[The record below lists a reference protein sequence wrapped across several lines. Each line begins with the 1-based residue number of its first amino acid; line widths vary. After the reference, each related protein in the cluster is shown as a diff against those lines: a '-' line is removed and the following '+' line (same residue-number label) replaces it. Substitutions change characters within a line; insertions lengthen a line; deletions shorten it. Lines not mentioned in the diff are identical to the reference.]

1 MKSKPLSSAD
11 IKMLATL
18 TLCANSNWIEQ
29 ALAHA
34 VLDLLAEVK
43 RLEVDQPGKHS
54 AHKIGDLKR
63 HKAERHP

>member
-34 VLDLLAEVK
+34 VLDLQAEVK
-43 RLEVDQPGKHS
+43 RLEG
-54 AHKIGDLKR
+54 
-63 HKAERHP
+63 ERDAAREQVQGVRV